1 MSPKTVI
8 PREGVEDGRRVSN
21 SGKAFQT
28 RPVFIEIREKG
39 EAREW
44 TF

>member
-1 MSPKTVI
+1 MPLKTVI
-8 PREGVEDGRRVSN
+8 PGGGVEDGGRVSN

-28 RPVFIEIREKG
+28 RPVFTEVREKG
-39 EAREW
+39 EGREW

>member
-1 MSPKTVI
+1 MSPKTEI

-21 SGKAFQT
+21 SAEAFPT
-28 RPVFIEIREKG
+28 GPVFIEIREKG
-39 EAREW
+39 EAGEW